1 MGEDMFSTK
10 HIIGGKVKNIRNN
23 KNEAVT
29 RELLKLLFEEKEDI
43 DFDPADF
50 EGLSLTPILK
60 KMLDPNISPAKYA
73 DLDAQLDDSGN
84 PNQQGFALAAFA
96 LSYSDGS
103 ADSAIQLL
111 KKALTFVPKI
121 EKARAS
127 STATE
132 EDAD

>member
-1 MGEDMFSTK
+1 MIQYILLGD
-10 HIIGGKVKNIRNN
+10 KVKNRKNK
-23 KNEAVT
+23 KNEAT
-29 RELLKLLFEEKEDI
+29 SRELLRLLIEEKEDV

-73 DLDAQLDDSGN
+73 DLDAQLDDAGN

-96 LSYSDGS
+96 LSYSDGNS
-103 ADSAIQLL
+103 DSAATLL

-121 EKARAS
+121 EKARAAS
-127 STATE
+127 STPE
-132 EDAD
+132 EDVG